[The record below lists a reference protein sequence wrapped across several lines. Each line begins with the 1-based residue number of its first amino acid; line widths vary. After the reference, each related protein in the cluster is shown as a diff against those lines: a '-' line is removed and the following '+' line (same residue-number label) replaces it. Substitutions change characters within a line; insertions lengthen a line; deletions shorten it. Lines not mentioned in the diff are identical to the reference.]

1 MVAPTH
7 IVNEPVIAESPR
19 RFVIYQHHV
28 VDEPEM
34 ALTIGRS
41 YQALYARVADA
52 GVIPIGPPFVMY
64 HLEQSDPGVRW
75 DMDVC
80 VPISAPISAS
90 PQFDYMELA
99 ATRVVSLLHIGP
111 YDTLGKAYDA
121 IESYIADKELDV
133 SGPPREFYLSP
144 PDVPPDEIQ
153 TLVERPII

>member
-7 IVNEPVIAESPR
+7 IANEPVIAESPR
-19 RFVIYQHHV
+19 RYVLYQHHV
-28 VDEPEM
+28 VDEVDLPP
-34 ALTIGRS
+34 TIGRS

-52 GVIPIGPPFVMY
+52 GVNPVGPPFVIY
-64 HLEQSDPGVRW
+64 HLEQSEPGVRW
-75 DMDVC
+75 DMDIC

-90 PQFDYMELA
+90 PQFDYMELQ

-111 YDTLGKAYDA
+111 YDSLGKAYDA

-144 PDVPPDEIQ
+144 PDVPADQIQ
-153 TLVERPII
+153 TLVERPVI